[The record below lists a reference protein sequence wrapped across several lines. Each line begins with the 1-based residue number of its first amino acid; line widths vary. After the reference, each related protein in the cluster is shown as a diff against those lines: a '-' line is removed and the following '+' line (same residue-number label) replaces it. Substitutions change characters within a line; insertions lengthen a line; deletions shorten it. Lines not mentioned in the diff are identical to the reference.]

1 MASAI
6 DTNVL
11 SNLGLTSQP
20 TARQANDDLGEDAFL
35 KLVITQM
42 QNQDPMKPM
51 ENGEFLSQLAQF
63 QSVTGIDELKDSV
76 EKMATALQSNQ
87 ALQASSLVGRWIVAP
102 SDNAELWDEIG
113 MAGSVDVP
121 GSASQVV
128 VSIKSRAGE
137 LIKQIDLG
145 AQPAGTVN
153 FNWDGVGTNGDQYS
167 AGQYKV
173 EATARIGNEFEAIET
188 NAIVPVDSVLMGR
201 VGEPMTVTTSLLG
214 NVKLSDVKQIM

>member
-1 MASAI
+1 MANAI

-11 SNLGLTSQP
+11 SNLGLTNKP
-20 TARQANDDLGEDAFL
+20 AARQANDDLGEDAFL

-128 VSIKSRAGE
+128 VSIKSRSGE

-145 AQPAGTVN
+145 AQQAGTVN
-153 FNWDGVGTNGDQYS
+153 FNWDGVGANGDQYS

-173 EATARIGNEFEAIET
+173 EATAKFGNEFEAIQT
-188 NAIVPVDSVLMGR
+188 NAIVPVDSVLMGK

-214 NVKLSDVKQIM
+214 DVKLSDVKQIM